1 MLRHASLGWCKYLLN
16 SGNKKNHM
24 KTELSFLWGLASCLL
39 LENSIKIFFSMEYTD
54 DAVDKSDLS
63 VHLTTGKKLFWL
75 TAENC

>member
-1 MLRHASLGWCKYLLN
+1 
-16 SGNKKNHM
+16 M
-24 KTELSFLWGLASCLL
+24 KSELSFLWGLASCLL

>member
-1 MLRHASLGWCKYLLN
+1 
-16 SGNKKNHM
+16 M
-24 KTELSFLWGLASCLL
+24 KSELSFLWGLASCRL